1 MEEMKEG
8 KCLCGGREFITPLGV
23 WFSSKISVDV
33 RYFRALQSLKMR
45 PNAKRK
51 QASQTPYTICAE

>member
-8 KCLCGGREFITPLGV
+8 NGGRELDTPLGV
-23 WFSSKISVDV
+23 WFSSKISVDG
-33 RYFRALQSLKMR
+33 RHLGALQSLKMR

-51 QASQTPYTICAE
+51 QASQTPHTNCAE